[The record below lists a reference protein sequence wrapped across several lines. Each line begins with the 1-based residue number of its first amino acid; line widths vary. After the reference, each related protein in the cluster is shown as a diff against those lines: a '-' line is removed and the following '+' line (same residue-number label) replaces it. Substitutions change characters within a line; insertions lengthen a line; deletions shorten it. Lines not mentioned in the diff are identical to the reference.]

1 MISAFK
7 LLVLLGALFVFAT
20 CQLTDPAADA
30 GACNAGNARTDE
42 PSSTPAAAKS
52 ENVSA
57 CVVANDGQ
65 CYEKLCS
72 EAFDKF
78 HEISQLAQADPL
90 AFAPRAWAWIEAAGK
105 CVYAVDSLKLPSLI
119 SKSSA
124 VLEGHIASMM
134 RSVLPVDNEPVALP
148 QAACKKLLWKKK
160 TLVNIFHAT
169 IKGGGI
175 HPELKIKA
183 SGVLPKRTAVLLY
196 AMTFLAE
203 ISAQR
208 HQLRRFSLQRSDTFA
223 GGVFIRRH

>member
-20 CQLTDPAADA
+20 CQLTEPAADA
-30 GACNAGNARTDE
+30 GACNAGTDE
-42 PSSTPAAAKS
+42 PSSSVCAAAKR
-52 ENVSA
+52 EDGSA

-78 HEISQLAQADPL
+78 HEIRQLAQADAR

-105 CVYAVDSLKLPSLI
+105 CVHAVDFLKLPSLT
-119 SKSSA
+119 SQSSG
-124 VLEGHIASMM
+124 VLEGYIASMM
-134 RSVLPVDNEPVALP
+134 RSVLPVDKEPVALP
-148 QAACKKLLWKKK
+148 QAACNRLLWQKK
-160 TLVNIFHAT
+160 TLVNMFHAR

-183 SGVLPKRTAVLLY
+183 SGVVPARTAVLFY
-196 AMTFLAE
+196 VMMFLAE

-208 HQLRRFSLQRSDTFA
+208 HQLRRLNLQPSDIFA
-223 GGVFIRRH
+223 GGVFIRRY

>member
-7 LLVLLGALFVFAT
+7 LLMLLGALSVSAT
-20 CQLTDPAADA
+20 YQLTEPAADA
-30 GACNAGNARTDE
+30 GACNAGTDE
-42 PSSTPAAAKS
+42 PSSSVCAAGKR
-52 ENVSA
+52 EDGSA

-78 HEISQLAQADPL
+78 HEISQLAQSDAL
-90 AFAPRAWAWIEAAGK
+90 AFAARAWAWIEAAGK
-105 CVYAVDSLKLPSLI
+105 CVYAVDSLKLPSLV

-134 RSVLPVDNEPVALP
+134 RSVLPSVKVPVALP

-169 IKGGGI
+169 IEGGGI

-183 SGVLPKRTAVLLY
+183 SGVSPTRTAVLLCV
-196 AMTFLAE
+196 MMFLAE

-208 HQLRRFSLQRSDTFA
+208 HQLRRFNLQPSDIFA
-223 GGVFIRRH
+223 GGVFIRRY

>member
-7 LLVLLGALFVFAT
+7 LLVLLGALSVSAT
-20 CQLTDPAADA
+20 YQLTEPVADA
-30 GACNAGNARTDE
+30 GACNAGTDE
-42 PSSTPAAAKS
+42 PSSSVCAAAKS
-52 ENVSA
+52 EDGSA

-72 EAFDKF
+72 EAFDNF
-78 HEISQLAQADPL
+78 HEISQLAQAGAL

-105 CVYAVDSLKLPSLI
+105 CVHAVDSLKLPSLM

-124 VLEGHIASMM
+124 ILEGHIASMM
-134 RSVLPVDNEPVALP
+134 RSVLPVDKEPVALP

-169 IKGGGI
+169 IEGGGI

-183 SGVLPKRTAVLLY
+183 SGVSPTRTAVLLCVI
-196 AMTFLAE
+196 MFLAE

-208 HQLRRFSLQRSDTFA
+208 YQLRRFSLQ
-223 GGVFIRRH
+223 

>member
-30 GACNAGNARTDE
+30 GACNAGTDE
-42 PSSTPAAAKS
+42 PSSSPAAAKS

-105 CVYAVDSLKLPSLI
+105 CVYAVDSLKLPSLM

-124 VLEGHIASMM
+124 ILEGHIASMM

-183 SGVLPKRTAVLLY
+183 SGVLPRRTAVLLY

-208 HQLRRFSLQRSDTFA
+208 HQL
-223 GGVFIRRH
+223 